1 MVQYISNNSDNN
13 TITREV
19 TASPRITT
27 YHCITASLHYGIT
40 KWTRAGS
47 AWINCMIIIYDIY
60 IYIYKDYI
68 DNLYST
74 EIGKHRVCI
83 SYMVFVHKQS
93 NEWATLNNYIETIKQ
108 YIYTKYTRYFYS
120 VFKKKK
126 KNKQKQKTSSYKSS
140 EMELCD

>member
-1 MVQYISNNSDNN
+1 MDESGFGLDKLHDNYI
-13 TITREV
+13 
-19 TASPRITT
+19 
-27 YHCITASLHYGIT
+27 
-40 KWTRAGS
+40 W
-47 AWINCMIIIYDIY
+47 Y

-126 KNKQKQKTSSYKSS
+126 RKNKQKQKTSSYKSS